1 MRLRFLFLVL
11 SLAFAAFVRALPA
24 QTSPVSPAPAAAAET
39 DPWLG
44 TLSALLVDRYKVSGE
59 LQLSWNRAR
68 PANASAA
75 SDLVIINAPAELAPQ
90 ILVTVRATDE
100 AGRVMDHTVI
110 LRAELW
116 RDGWI
121 LREPALTASAVDIV
135 SLDTRRF
142 DVLREREAI
151 PADTSAE
158 LNFARNVPA
167 GRLLTWR
174 DVVRRPLVR
183 RGQSVE
189 VLATDGNLI
198 ITLRALALQDAARG
212 EPVRVR
218 NPDSK
223 KEFIA
228 LVVAE
233 SRASVRF

>member
-1 MRLRFLFLVL
+1 MLLRPALFGLL
-11 SLAFAAFVRALPA
+11 LALAAFVRPLAA
-24 QTSPVSPAPAAAAET
+24 QTAPAATAVET

-44 TLSALLVDRYKVSGE
+44 TLSALLVDRYQVSGD
-59 LQLSWNRAR
+59 LQLAWNRPR
-68 PANASAA
+68 PATAPATA
-75 SDLVIINAPAELAPQ
+75 DLAIVNAPAELAPQ

-100 AGRVMDHTVI
+100 AGRATEHTLI

-116 RDGWI
+116 RDGWT
-121 LREPALTASAVDIV
+121 LREPAATASPLDTMA
-135 SLDTRRF
+135 LDTRRF
-142 DVLREREAI
+142 DMLREREAL
-151 PADTSAE
+151 PADTTAE

-183 RGQSVE
+183 RGQSIE
-189 VLATDGNLI
+189 VLATDGKLT
-198 ITLRALALQDAARG
+198 ITLRGVALQDAARG

-223 KEFIA
+223 KDFIA